1 MKNNPFSLMFGKEPL
16 ERIERYTQQNELL
29 GAFTEEQPQQM
40 IYMIAGVR
48 GSGKTVF
55 MTTIA
60 KKLQAE
66 KDWIYK

>member
-16 ERIERYTQQNELL
+16 ERIERYAQQNELL
-29 GAFTEEQPQQM
+29 GAFTEEHPQQM